1 MSIRTEILENFES
14 LSSEKEMRAY
24 LNEIITALHEINCSS
39 LSSLLKEGALSDDR
53 ANSKQEQTD
62 VLLKQ
67 IAENILEN
75 IRIMNLT
82 KKAKAYEALKKENE
96 NLSSKIEKAKEI
108 INEKEAEI
116 EKAKKATRND
126 IKRKL
131 QIGRDKIVAIANT
144 STALGECVDDAA
156 SIDIL
161 NNIRENVGLLTEA
174 MVAQGLWGED
184 EEKPNVEPLVA
195 KVKVVSVEQN
205 IVSDAEP
212 TVTETIDEM
221 VEEQPKKKSPKKS
234 KKKSPVE
241 PKVDE
246 AVDTFD
252 DFDSFEKNIPDK
264 QNIGD
269 TTEVQTDVKEDTQ
282 ISVFDVAEG
291 KQQEN

>member
-108 INEKEAEI
+108 ISEKEAEI

-161 NNIRENVGLLTEA
+161 NNIRDNLGLLTEE
-174 MVAQGLWGED
+174 MVALGLWGEE

-195 KVKVVSVEQN
+195 KVKVISVKQH
-205 IVSDAEP
+205 IVTDAEP
-212 TVTETIDEM
+212 TVSETIDEI
-221 VEEQPKKKSPKKS
+221 VEKTPKKKSTKKAPKKF
-234 KKKSPVE
+234 PAE
-241 PKVDE
+241 PKADE
-246 AVDTFD
+246 VVDTLD
-252 DFDSFEKNIPDK
+252 DFDSFEDNITDN
-264 QNIGD
+264 QNVNE
-269 TTEVQTDVKEDTQ
+269 TSEVQPIINEDTQ

-291 KQQEN
+291 KKQEN

>member
-1 MSIRTEILENFES
+1 MSIRNDIVEKFES
-14 LSSEKEMRAY
+14 LSSEKEMRVY
-24 LNEIITALHEINCSS
+24 LNEIIAALHDIHCTT
-39 LSSLLKEGALSDDR
+39 LSSLTNDGALSEDR
-53 ANSKQEQTD
+53 ANTKKEQTD
-62 VLLKQ
+62 ALLRQ
-67 IAENILEN
+67 SAENILEN
-75 IRIMNLT
+75 IRIVNLT

-96 NLSSKIEKAKEI
+96 SLLSKVEKAKEI
-108 INEKEAEI
+108 ISEKEAEI

-131 QIGRDKIVAIANT
+131 QIGRDRIVAIANT

-161 NNIRENVGLLTEA
+161 NNIRENVGLLTEE

-195 KVKVVSVEQN
+195 KVKVVPVEQN
-205 IVSDAEP
+205 IVSDAES
-212 TVTETIDEM
+212 TVTETIEEI

-252 DFDSFEKNIPDK
+252 DFDSFEKNITDK
-264 QNIGD
+264 QNVGD
-269 TTEVQTDVKEDTQ
+269 TAEVQTDVKEDTQ

-291 KQQEN
+291 KKQEN

>member
-82 KKAKAYEALKKENE
+82 KKAKAYEVLKKENE

-108 INEKEAEI
+108 ISEKEAEI

-161 NNIRENVGLLTEA
+161 NNIRDNVGLLTEE
-174 MVAQGLWGED
+174 MVALGLWGEE

-195 KVKVVSVEQN
+195 KVKVISVEQH
-205 IVSDAEP
+205 IVTDAAP
-212 TVTETIDEM
+212 TVSETIDEI
-221 VEEQPKKKSPKKS
+221 VEKTPKKKSTKKS
-234 KKKSPVE
+234 LKKSPAEHKADV
-241 PKVDE
+241 
-246 AVDTFD
+246 AVDTLD
-252 DFDSFEKNIPDK
+252 DFDSFEDNVADK
-264 QNIGD
+264 QNVNE
-269 TTEVQTDVKEDTQ
+269 TSEVQPTINEDTQ

-291 KQQEN
+291 KKQEN